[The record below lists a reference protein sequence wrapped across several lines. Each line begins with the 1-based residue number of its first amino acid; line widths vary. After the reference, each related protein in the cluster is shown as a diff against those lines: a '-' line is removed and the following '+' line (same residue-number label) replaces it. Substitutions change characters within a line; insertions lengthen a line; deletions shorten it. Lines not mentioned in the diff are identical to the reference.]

1 MPNPNS
7 NLKSAALRNRQIPLA
22 VSRGYART
30 LALAPLVLGIQMA
43 MAQALPVQNPL
54 CPSNEQPWNCERI
67 DGLWRCQGSVQ
78 SLTQLALPEADDAE
92 SGSAAAS
99 EVLASTVQSD
109 DGQVFNLE
117 GDVSVVNG
125 AQRLNAPGVVF
136 DRAKQTAQAKG
147 PVQLSDASV
156 LMYAAEVNADLAA
169 KKTELSDIRYALRNT
184 QGNGRARSAVHTA
197 ESTTLK
203 GVSFTSCPGDQPA
216 WQVRASRIELNH
228 TEKIGQ
234 ARDFKLMVGK
244 LPVFYLPFASFPLT
258 SDRKTG
264 LLAPVIAGSDDGLD
278 LTLPY
283 YFNLAPNYDLTL
295 NNRIIQERGFMLG
308 SEFRYLGLN
317 SNANVRAAYLSNDR
331 KIGAERY
338 SANIDWRLG
347 LGASW
352 NFISSLN
359 AVSDDFYFEDLGDS
373 LTVASTSVL
382 PSSLGF
388 YGRGAFSTMA
398 GLPSGIWQ
406 AGLSTDR
413 FEIIDPANPNTPDPY
428 RRTPRLFYT
437 AEQRAGNFQFGI
449 KTELVSF
456 QREDIVGVISPE
468 GERIDLAPFVRYE
481 WRTPYAYVRPEL
493 TFRHTR
499 YSLNSNAP
507 SGENAATDFRRS
519 MPIASLDTGLVFERF
534 APFGQENWRQT
545 LEPRLFLLSA
555 PFRDQSAFPVFD
567 TSELDFSFPQ
577 LFRNNR
583 FSGADRQADAEQAT
597 LAISTRILDDSQAQE
612 RLRLSVGQIRYFEPS
627 RVTLP
632 GTAPFLG
639 SQGVWVGEI
648 ASEIGQSW
656 RVAASQQYDPEISR
670 TRLSAIRIQRKLGDQ
685 GLINLGYRYR
695 PDQIEQIDLS
705 GLVPINERWSVIGRW
720 NYSLPES
727 RTLEGLAG
735 FEYRS
740 CCWRLRLLGR
750 HYLRAG
756 TLSGRNS
763 FFFELE
769 LNGLGSLGRK
779 TDRLLERAIVG
790 FSETNNLD

>member
-1 MPNPNS
+1 MPNQPTNFKPAS
-7 NLKSAALRNRQIPLA
+7 RRNRHFHARA
-22 VSRGYART
+22 VAV
-30 LALAPLVLGIQMA
+30 LPLVFGIQLA
-43 MAQALPVQNPL
+43 IAQALPEQNPL
-54 CPSNEQPWNCERI
+54 CPTNQQPWNCERV

-78 SLTQLALPEADDAE
+78 SLTQLVVDQDV
-92 SGSAAAS
+92 SGAS
-99 EVLASTVQSD
+99 DVLARTVTSE
-109 DGQVFNLE
+109 DGNVFRLE

-125 AQRLNAPGVVF
+125 AQQLKAPQVVL
-136 DRAKQTAQAKG
+136 DRGAQTAQALG
-147 PVQLSDASV
+147 PVQLSDAGV
-156 LMYAAEVNADLAA
+156 LMYADRVNANLAD
-169 KKTELSDIRYALRNT
+169 KTTVLTDIRYALRNT
-184 QGNGRARSAVHTA
+184 QGNGRARSATHA
-197 ESTTLK
+197 ENSTTLK
-203 GVSFTSCPGDQPA
+203 GVTFTSCPGDQPV
-216 WQVRASRIELNH
+216 WQVKASTIKLDH
-228 TEKIGQ
+228 AEKIGQ
-234 ARDFKLMVGK
+234 ARDFKLMLGNM
-244 LPVFYLPFASFPLT
+244 PVFYLPFASFPLT
-258 SDRKTG
+258 NERKSG

-295 NNRIIQERGFMLG
+295 NNRIIQQRGFMLG
-308 SEFRYLGLN
+308 SEFRYLGVN
-317 SNANVRAAYLSNDR
+317 SNAFLRGTYLSNDR
-331 KIGAERY
+331 KTAGERY

-347 LGASW
+347 LGANW

-388 YGRGAFSTMA
+388 YGRGSFTTMA

-428 RRTPRLFYT
+428 RRTPRLFY
-437 AEQRAGNFQFGI
+437 AADQRAGDFQFGV

-456 QREDIVGVISPE
+456 QREDLIGAFSPE
-468 GERIDLAPFVRYE
+468 GERFDIAPFVRYE

-499 YSLNSNAP
+499 YSLNSNP
-507 SGENAATDFRRS
+507 STTANANTDFRRS
-519 MPIASLDTGLVFERF
+519 LPIASLDTGLIFERF

-555 PFRDQSAFPVFD
+555 PFRDQSEFPVFD

-597 LAISTRILDDSQAQE
+597 LAISTRILDDDQSQE
-612 RLRLSVGQIRYFEPS
+612 RLRLSLGQIRYFEPS

-639 SQGVWVGEI
+639 SQGVWVGEV
-648 ASEIGQSW
+648 ASEIGRSW

-685 GLINLGYRYR
+685 GLVNLGYRYR
-695 PDQIEQIDLS
+695 PDQIEQVDLS
-705 GLVPINERWSVIGRW
+705 GLIPINERWSAIGRW

-740 CCWRLRLLGR
+740 CCWRLRVLGR

-763 FFFELE
+763 IFFELE

-790 FSETNNLD
+790 FSDTHLD

>member
-1 MPNPNS
+1 
-7 NLKSAALRNRQIPLA
+7 
-22 VSRGYART
+22 
-30 LALAPLVLGIQMA
+30 
-43 MAQALPVQNPL
+43 
-54 CPSNEQPWNCERI
+54 
-67 DGLWRCQGSVQ
+67 
-78 SLTQLALPEADDAE
+78 
-92 SGSAAAS
+92 
-99 EVLASTVQSD
+99 
-109 DGQVFNLE
+109 
-117 GDVSVVNG
+117 
-125 AQRLNAPGVVF
+125 
-136 DRAKQTAQAKG
+136 
-147 PVQLSDASV
+147 
-156 LMYAAEVNADLAA
+156 
-169 KKTELSDIRYALRNT
+169 
-184 QGNGRARSAVHTA
+184 
-197 ESTTLK
+197 
-203 GVSFTSCPGDQPA
+203 
-216 WQVRASRIELNH
+216 
-228 TEKIGQ
+228 
-234 ARDFKLMVGK
+234 
-244 LPVFYLPFASFPLT
+244 
-258 SDRKTG
+258 
-264 LLAPVIAGSDDGLD
+264 
-278 LTLPY
+278 
-283 YFNLAPNYDLTL
+283 
-295 NNRIIQERGFMLG
+295 
-308 SEFRYLGLN
+308 
-317 SNANVRAAYLSNDR
+317 
-331 KIGAERY
+331 
-338 SANIDWRLG
+338 
-347 LGASW
+347 
-352 NFISSLN
+352 
-359 AVSDDFYFEDLGDS
+359 
-373 LTVASTSVL
+373 
-382 PSSLGF
+382 
-388 YGRGAFSTMA
+388 
-398 GLPSGIWQ
+398 
-406 AGLSTDR
+406 
-413 FEIIDPANPNTPDPY
+413 
-428 RRTPRLFYT
+428 
-437 AEQRAGNFQFGI
+437 
-449 KTELVSF
+449 
-456 QREDIVGVISPE
+456 
-468 GERIDLAPFVRYE
+468 
-481 WRTPYAYVRPEL
+481 
-493 TFRHTR
+493 
-499 YSLNSNAP
+499 
-507 SGENAATDFRRS
+507 

-597 LAISTRILDDSQAQE
+597 LAISTRILDDSLAQE

-705 GLVPINERWSVIGRW
+705 GLVPINQRWSVIGRW